1 MAWGGL
7 NPALTAW
14 RNAINARF
22 PGRDIRTDG
31 GYADKVHGSTSQH
44 QPDSDGTVDAFDM
57 DVNLQRS
64 STSIGTAEERRLIE
78 ALKLDFERDRRAYLW
93 IHNREIANQ
102 DVGDWRERAY
112 TGDSPHTEHV
122 HWQSEQ
128 AYERDGSAWPMPN
141 TDALLRELNGEDD
154 EMLVKKGDVSEQ
166 VKFWQFLLTDLGHP
180 LTTDGTYGPAMEAAV
195 NAHRAKLGQG
205 PNAQISAWHAFML
218 LREMA
223 AEYAGARGPAGAQGP
238 QGLQGPAGPKGDPG
252 SAGPPGELTST
263 LIVTGGQLT
272 VEAES

>member
-44 QPDSDGTVDAFDM
+44 QPDADGTVDAFDM

-102 DVGDWRERAY
+102 DIGNWRERAY
-112 TGDSPHTEHV
+112 SGDSPHTEHV

-128 AYERDGSAWPMPN
+128 AYEKDGSAWPMPN
-141 TDALLRELNGEDD
+141 TDALLRELTGEDD
-154 EMLVKKGDVSEQ
+154 DMLVKKGDTSEQ
-166 VKFWQFLLTDLGHP
+166 VKFWQFLLIKLGYQ
-180 LTTDGTYGPAMEAAV
+180 LDADGSYGPQMEAVV
-195 NAHRAKLGQG
+195 NADRAKKGQG
-205 PNAQISAWHAFML
+205 PNPQISAWHAVEL
-218 LREMA
+218 LEDLA
-223 AEYAGARGPAGAQGP
+223 ALRAGQRGPAGPQGP
-238 QGLQGPAGPKGDPG
+238 AGPAGPKGDPG
-252 SAGPPGELTST
+252 PAGPAGELAGT
-263 LIVTGGQLT
+263 LTVTGGHLDVST
-272 VEAES
+272 S